1 MTMARTALRRR
12 IDPEALA
19 RFRQTGWA
27 NIRRELRDAFGVAEA
42 DLSEPEWEVPGQAY
56 FWQESTL
63 RQVVEGPKGRE
74 WKETPTGWERI
85 GPLTCDSAGQVA
97 SYLQRGLRFR
107 PPTGDSESVDE
118 ASETRLAASAPSRTF
133 VCKHGAGDKDNR
145 LFPTWK
151 GYLRHCVHFNEP
163 LQEKP
168 PDEVLEM
175 AAGYKWF
182 CFLHDVGFN
191 ESQHRAMEQH
201 MRIRKIQAAGH
212 PALFQKPDG
221 KKTLATLPVKEAR
234 GAMTASRGPNKSS
247 AGNGT

>member
-1 MTMARTALRRR
+1 M
-12 IDPEALA
+12 
-19 RFRQTGWA
+19 
-27 NIRRELRDAFGVAEA
+27 
-42 DLSEPEWEVPGQAY
+42 
-56 FWQESTL
+56 
-63 RQVVEGPKGRE
+63 
-74 WKETPTGWERI
+74 
-85 GPLTCDSAGQVA
+85 
-97 SYLQRGLRFR
+97 
-107 PPTGDSESVDE
+107 
-118 ASETRLAASAPSRTF
+118 
-133 VCKHGAGDKDNR
+133 HGAGDKDNR